1 MVLCLLWEVS
11 LGLKILLW
19 VLLKSQVSGAWP
31 VALVSL
37 AMGPRGN
44 FSVPDTCQLAG
55 AAADFGG
62 IPWAGKQVPV
72 AAPDGLSGRCCLVL
86 GCLGSED
93 HEPLHAT
100 LVIVPSLPE
109 LNPTSSYYEKSS
121 PHSFKNLNDRVN
133 CYMYQLNQPFQWQVD
148 IWFSTPKGQY
158 IPYYTTV
165 IFPNKLPGW
174 HLASEVERQ
183 IVNKEDKPVF
193 FLFMLHFHYA

>member
-1 MVLCLLWEVS
+1 MCLCLLNDIVVTGILRKNSLKPKKPPPLLTKTKFPAGVEHMVLCLLWEVS

-19 VLLKSQVSGAWP
+19 VLLKSRVSGAWP

-93 HEPLHAT
+93 HEPLHTT
-100 LVIVPSLPE
+100 LVLVPSLPE

-133 CYMYQLNQPFQWQVD
+133 RYMYQLNQPFQ
-148 IWFSTPKGQY
+148 
-158 IPYYTTV
+158 
-165 IFPNKLPGW
+165 
-174 HLASEVERQ
+174 
-183 IVNKEDKPVF
+183 
-193 FLFMLHFHYA
+193 